1 MYILFI
7 KQSYRE
13 LYSKNMMFWSHWL
26 LFDQMVILSV
36 SKNKTETTYPQE
48 TWRLGYPGKCMDT
61 LKNIYL
67 SDHVFIYLET
77 PRKLIIVC
85 RKSNWIF
92 IFSQTKQ
99 KLYSLTVRSDD
110 WGEIFWK
117 ARAKFDSTW
126 DLYNSMKI
134 KNLSKFVYL
143 HCGGLQFFSLGPY
156 TKLIFDSTNFE

>member
-1 MYILFI
+1 MISLIAVWPYGYIKCFRERIRQKLPSRNI
-7 KQSYRE
+7 KTRC
-13 LYSKNMMFWSHWL
+13 M
-26 LFDQMVILSV
+26 
-36 SKNKTETTYPQE
+36 
-48 TWRLGYPGKCMDT
+48 YPGKCMDT
-61 LKNIYL
+61 LKNIFYL
-67 SDHVFIYLET
+67 NDHVFIYLER